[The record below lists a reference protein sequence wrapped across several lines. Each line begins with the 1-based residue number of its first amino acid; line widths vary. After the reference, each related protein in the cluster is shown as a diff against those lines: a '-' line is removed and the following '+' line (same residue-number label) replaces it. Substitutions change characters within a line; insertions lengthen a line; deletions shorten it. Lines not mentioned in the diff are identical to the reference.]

1 MKQLLQRLDTGE
13 TTLVDVPV
21 PSASGHRLLVETR
34 ATLISA
40 GTERM
45 LVDFGRANLLEK
57 ARKQPDK
64 VRQVLDKMKTEGV
77 ATTLDAVRSKLG
89 PPSRSAT
96 ARPASSSRPDREP
109 TGSPSGT
116 AWSRT
121 GPTPSTSGCPT
132 PSRPASPTA

>member
-1 MKQLLQRLDTGE
+1 MKQLLQRLDSGE

-21 PSASGHRLLVETR
+21 PSASGHSLLVETR

-64 VRQVLDKMKTEGV
+64 VRQVLDKMRTEGV
-77 ATTLDAVRSKLG
+77 STTLDAVRSKLEAPIPLGYCQAGVVVEAG
-89 PPSRSAT
+89 P
-96 ARPASSSRPDREP
+96 RPRVDVLRGVRCQLW
-109 TGSPSGT
+109 TGITCMG
-116 AWSRT
+116 
-121 GPTPSTSGCPT
+121 
-132 PSRPASPTA
+132 